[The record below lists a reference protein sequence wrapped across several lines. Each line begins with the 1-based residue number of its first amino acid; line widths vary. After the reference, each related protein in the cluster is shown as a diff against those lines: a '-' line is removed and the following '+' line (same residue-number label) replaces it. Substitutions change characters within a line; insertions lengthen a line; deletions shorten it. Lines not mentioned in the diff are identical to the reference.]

1 MSTNPII
8 SGLFDKKKEILDS
21 IEGYE
26 ALIKKA
32 RLNLSVLDQTIAL
45 FDESYTK
52 TSTRRMS
59 HRYFE
64 TGEAKKLILDV
75 LKSSDV
81 PLKTNE
87 IALRVA
93 ETKGISLDN
102 EAQQQNFQKTIIS
115 SLSTIETS
123 GLVER
128 LGREG
133 LVLIWRIKALNA

>member
-52 TSTRRMS
+52 ISTRKMP

-93 ETKGISLDN
+93 EKKGIPLDN
-102 EAQQQNFQKTIIS
+102 EAQQQNFQKTIIA
-115 SLSTIETS
+115 SLSTIEAS

>member
-8 SGLFDKKKEILDS
+8 SGLFDKKKEILGS

-52 TSTRRMS
+52 ISTRKMP

-93 ETKGISLDN
+93 ETKGIPLDS

-133 LVLIWRIKALNA
+133 LVLIWRIKALNT

>member
-8 SGLFDKKKEILDS
+8 SGLFDKKKEILES

-102 EAQQQNFQKTIIS
+102 EAQQQNFQKTIIA

-133 LVLIWRIKALNA
+133 LVLIWRIKALNT

>member
-8 SGLFDKKKEILDS
+8 SGLFDKKKEILGS
-21 IEGYE
+21 IESYE

-52 TSTRRMS
+52 TSTRKIPQ
-59 HRYFE
+59 RYFE

-87 IALRVA
+87 IALCVA
-93 ETKGISLDN
+93 EKKGIPLEN
-102 EAQQQNFQKTIIS
+102 EVQQQNFQKTIIS
-115 SLSTIETS
+115 SLSTIEAS

>member
-1 MSTNPII
+1 MSTHPII
-8 SGLFDKKKEILDS
+8 SGLLDKKKEILGS

-26 ALIKKA
+26 LLIKKA

-52 TSTRRMS
+52 TSTRKMS

>member
-1 MSTNPII
+1 MSTNPTI

-52 TSTRRMS
+52 TSTRKMS

>member
-52 TSTRRMS
+52 TSTRKMS

-133 LVLIWRIKALNA
+133 LVLIWRIKALNT